1 MIDVVERRRLECA
14 QSFDIGGRAGLQWYT
29 MEYVRGKSLGQIVQ
43 STGPLPTDLN
53 RWQQTDRL
61 RTQGEG
67 LCAVGN
73 SPDRDLRD
81 FWNESSTLAQRY
93 LRLLVPLLVERPL
106 VEAYGTGEPAKEVSM
121 L

>member
-1 MIDVVERRRLECA
+1 YIYQSRPRRQQVALVVHQLGVVVDLSESLVTN
-14 QSFDIGGRAGLQWYT
+14 FDYLPSKPVLARDEIENAGRQA
-29 MEYVRGKSLGQIVQ
+29 
-43 STGPLPTDLN
+43 
-53 RWQQTDRL
+53 DRL

-67 LCAVGN
+67 LCAGGN

-106 VEAYGTGEPAKEVSM
+106 VEAYGTGEPAKEVASP
-121 L
+121 